1 MYRGHSIDDP
11 LSDKGWQQ
19 MWSAV
24 DAYPPW
30 NLVISSPLQRCLA
43 FAEAYAERHRLN
55 TEVDDRL
62 REVGFGH
69 WEGNSSQQI
78 LARDPEAIRNFYRDP
93 IKHRPDGAEELSH
106 FQHRVL
112 NSIQHILQTHQEK
125 NILVVAHAGV
135 IRAAITGI
143 MGADAASMY
152 RISIGNAAIIRIR
165 DDGIRPPTVLLD

>member
-30 NLVISSPLQRCLA
+30 QLVISSPMQRCLA
-43 FAEAYAERHRLN
+43 FAEAYAERHRLSFA
-55 TEVDDRL
+55 VDERL
-62 REVGFGH
+62 REIGFGH
-69 WEGNSSQQI
+69 WEGQSSQQI
-78 LARDPEAIRNFYRDP
+78 QAKDPEAIRNFYLDP
-93 IKHRPDGAEELSH
+93 ITHRPEGAEELSH
-106 FQHRVL
+106 FQHRVQAA
-112 NSIQHILQTHQEK
+112 IQHILQTHQEK

-135 IRAAITGI
+135 IRAAITST
-143 MGADAASMY
+143 MDVDEASMY

-165 DDGIRPPTVLLD
+165 DDGIRPPTVMLD